1 MKVIVAGLP
10 KTGTK
15 SLAKALQ
22 ILGYSVYD
30 TKDNFIQYGD
40 KWLKIMEAGGTAEDF
55 KEMYADIDAS
65 LDVPAVKY
73 WEEMLR
79 AFPETKVCFLE

>member
-22 ILGYSVYD
+22 ILGYSVYE
-30 TKDNFIQYGD
+30 TKDNYTQYGD
-40 KWLKIMEAGGTAEDF
+40 KWLQIMETGGTAEDF

-65 LDVPAVKY
+65 LDVPVVKY
-73 WEEMLR
+73 WEDMLR
-79 AFPETKVCFLE
+79 AFPGTKVY